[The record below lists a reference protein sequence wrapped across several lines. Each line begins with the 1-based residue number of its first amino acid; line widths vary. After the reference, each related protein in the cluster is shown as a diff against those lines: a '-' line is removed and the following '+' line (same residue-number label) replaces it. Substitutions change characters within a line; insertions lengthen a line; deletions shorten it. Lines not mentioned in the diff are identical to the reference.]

1 MLRKSLDHCPTGVLS
16 YKMPRLETDA
26 IMEQTNNNPQTLN
39 PCQPLEQEM
48 EQLELPP
55 PIVITPQK
63 PKTKSKRKNRV
74 IKDQIIKLSRD
85 ALLRDREIFFRRL
98 TKGKWRKPK
107 IIKHNNTCEVL
118 LNSFRQSQLFPDRLK
133 RDVQLN
139 SEQAEAACEST
150 LRAILGAEYSDELSR
165 EILSMRPLSPQLLNT
180 LEISALPPLEA
191 EQPIQ
196 LSPPAIEDPRCN
208 NNNNNSYTTYNDDI
222 KNIDSLRIM
231 MHLLSIWRYNPDLK
245 CIDANKFIKSFP
257 DRFKAALAFNHLL
270 YLAKEGFIELST
282 KPDSVEINEITLG
295 AESNWLIE
303 ENLTTCEQ
311 FINN

>member
-26 IMEQTNNNPQTLN
+26 IMEQTNNSPQNLN

-118 LNSFRQSQLFPDRLK
+118 LNSFRHSQLFPDRLK
-133 RDVQLN
+133 RGVQLN

-180 LEISALPPLEA
+180 LEISALPPLET

-196 LSPPAIEDPRCN
+196 LSPPAIEGPQCN
-208 NNNNNSYTTYNDDI
+208 NNNNNSYTTCDDDI

-245 CIDANKFIKSFP
+245 CINANKFIKSYP